1 MAKHWEDK
9 SQWITHCPICFCAT
23 THQLL
28 DFHLQ
33 YHENKIPISEP
44 AENRELPV
52 NYVDTTDGI
61 IDI

>member
-28 DFHLQ
+28 DFHIQ
-33 YHENKIPISEP
+33 YHENKIAISE
-44 AENRELPV
+44 AVENREIPV
-52 NYVDTTDGI
+52 NYVDTFNGT
-61 IDI
+61 IDL

>member
-1 MAKHWEDK
+1 MPKQWSDK
-9 SQWITHCPICFCAT
+9 SQWVTHCPICFCAT

-33 YHENKIPISEP
+33 YHENLI
-44 AENRELPV
+44 AV
-52 NYVDTTDGI
+52 NQTDTINGI

>member
-1 MAKHWEDK
+1 MPKYWEDK

-33 YHENKIPISEP
+33 YHKMLIPISE
-44 AENRELPV
+44 AVENREIPV